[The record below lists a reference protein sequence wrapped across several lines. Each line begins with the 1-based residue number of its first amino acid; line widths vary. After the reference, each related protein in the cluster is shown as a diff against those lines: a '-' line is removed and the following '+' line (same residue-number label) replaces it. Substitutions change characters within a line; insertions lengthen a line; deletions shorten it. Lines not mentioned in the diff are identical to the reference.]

1 MKKIGLVI
9 IAMAVALV
17 MSAQGRENRTP
28 IEFTST
34 GRTIDKATGWAYN
47 ESLGEWIDY
56 DNIISDNKDYKER
69 FKSLRGAY
77 MMSMTHQSFIEMQF
91 KTVVVDGVTYYVL
104 VVKKWNGIYKYPS
117 IREDWRSYV
126 DYQGYIFEASEY
138 NKLTQ
143 LDSSGVVSELKT
155 KKMVTF
161 NTLYKKYDQSKF
173 LALIQTEIKD
183 PSESYSREY
192 IMPIMLATSEGT
204 IFARFYMPDQFSSYH
219 KYDFTKQYFE
229 VTVSVFN
236 TLLL

>member
-9 IAMAVALV
+9 IAMVVALV

-56 DNIISDNKDYKER
+56 DNVISDSKDYKER

-104 VVKKWNGIYKYPS
+104 VVKKWNGSYEYPS

-126 DYQGYIFEASEY
+126 DYEGYIFEASEY

-161 NTLYKKYDQSKF
+161 NTLYKKYDQSEF
-173 LALIQTEIKD
+173 LALIQTEIKE
-183 PSESYSREY
+183 PSKSYSREY
-192 IMPIMLATSEGT
+192 IMPIMLATSEG
-204 IFARFYMPDQFSSYH
+204 IISARFYVPEQFSYYSN
-219 KYDFTKQYFE
+219 YDFAKQYFE